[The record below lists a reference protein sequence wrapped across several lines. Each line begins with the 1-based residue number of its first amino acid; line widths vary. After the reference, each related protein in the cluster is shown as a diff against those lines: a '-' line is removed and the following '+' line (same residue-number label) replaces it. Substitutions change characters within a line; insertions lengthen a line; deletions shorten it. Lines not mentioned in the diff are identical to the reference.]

1 MERHC
6 EMCGETGTVKCALMG
21 IDKDKTAVI
30 YYNSWLKCIFTQL
43 ADMAQSVE
51 RRLGKAEVTGSIP
64 VISFQS
70 ASGKDF
76 SRIFE
81 KSFLLYRSES
91 CAWKDMTAV
100 LR

>member
-1 MERHC
+1 MAR
-6 EMCGETGTVKCALMG
+6 VKCALMG

-70 ASGKDF
+70 VNGKDF
-76 SRIFE
+76 SRIFL
-81 KSFLLYRSES
+81 KSLFCIIGQELHFSS
-91 CAWKDMTAV
+91 AWNDMMTV